1 MSKIK
6 YLVKGYT
13 PEIIM
18 QDRRLPNVTRDIV
31 KKITD
36 GRPLMQESIK
46 TKEEQERLEKMQ
58 AVARSNTRS
67 LFNW

>member
-6 YLVKGYT
+6 YVVQGYT

-18 QDRRLPNVTRDIV
+18 QDRRLPSVTRDIFN
-31 KKITD
+31 KLTEGK
-36 GRPLMQESIK
+36 PLMQESIK
-46 TKEEQERLEKMQ
+46 TKEEQERLDNLK
-58 AVARSNTRS
+58 AIAKRNTRP